1 MTNDFMHVHVQ
12 VGREGTVLLDARR
25 DFRSRSKLFG
35 RRTAG
40 LHIIVGRHDIASH
53 DGFGP
58 VLLPD
63 PIRIREI
70 DSNWCHRR

>member
-35 RRTAG
+35 CRTAG
-40 LHIIVGRHDIASH
+40 LHITGVTGAESPTSPKTAMTLAEMPTTSFFLCASAM
-53 DGFGP
+53 G
-58 VLLPD
+58 
-63 PIRIREI
+63 E
-70 DSNWCHRR
+70 